1 MITRMTRMLY
11 RFIHLE
17 SLVNTTYDE
26 ERFKDPSVNRQ
37 TLGIYKRIDKW
48 TASRFVDHFHSITH
62 TVKAHYVQALHIQPE
77 KISVIFRGR
86 SGINN
91 QRTYKDT
98 GDKIELLNIG
108 RQEFQKG
115 QIYLLQAVHR
125 LRKEGRNV
133 HLKILGREGVAT
145 PKMKQFVAEHGLQDQ
160 VSFEG
165 YRENVPDYLE
175 AADLFVFPSL
185 YEGLGG
191 ALIEA
196 QSYGLPI
203 ACNDIPVLREV
214 VVENVNARFF
224 HSEDVDTI
232 VNSIKFFIEDP
243 RKLGEYGKA
252 SFSNF
257 QQNFNQDANHEKLL
271 NLYRELCQKYG
282 K

>member
-1 MITRMTRMLY
+1 
-11 RFIHLE
+11 
-17 SLVNTTYDE
+17 
-26 ERFKDPSVNRQ
+26 
-37 TLGIYKRIDKW
+37 
-48 TASRFVDHFHSITH
+48 
-62 TVKAHYVQALHIQPE
+62 
-77 KISVIFRGR
+77 
-86 SGINN
+86 
-91 QRTYKDT
+91 
-98 GDKIELLNIG
+98 
-108 RQEFQKG
+108 
-115 QIYLLQAVHR
+115 
-125 LRKEGRNV
+125 
-133 HLKILGREGVAT
+133 
-145 PKMKQFVAEHGLQDQ
+145 VAEHGLQDQ